1 MTICTFV
8 SRVMSLLFKTLPRFV
23 IAFLSRSNHLIS
35 CRSHHAQRFITQ
47 EEEIYHYFHH
57 FLFYLPCSN
66 GARCHDL
73 SFCFVLF
80 FLIFNFKLALSLSFF
95 TLIKRLFSS
104 SLLSLGVGN
113 GNPLQYSCLENPMD
127 RGLVGYSLWGCK
139 ESDTTENTTEHTRM
153 CPGQGGTDDWSHL
166 CLLQHC

>member
-1 MTICTFV
+1 MTVGKTIALTICTFV

-35 CRSHHAQRFITQ
+35 CCSHHAQRFITQ

-73 SFCFVLF
+73 SFFFF

-95 TLIKRLFSS
+95 TFIKRLFSS
-104 SLLSLGVGN
+104 SLLSATGVISSTYLRLLVFLLPVLTPAYN
-113 GNPLQYSCLENPMD
+113 SSSLEFLM
-127 RGLVGYSLWGCK
+127 
-139 ESDTTENTTEHTRM
+139 M
-153 CPGQGGTDDWSHL
+153 
-166 CLLQHC
+166 QHIG